1 MSAKLT
7 LFPPQGAA
15 RSFVFREARN
25 HFAGR
30 DPGSDIYLQDPRVSS
45 RHALFQWT
53 GSAGSWNLV
62 DLRSKNGTF
71 VNGSRITDVPLQ
83 DADWMSFGGLLAFFE
98 RLSAAQVAEQDGERA
113 ARLEAVA
120 AARLALVPNVDPRA
134 TLRSL
139 LASAREQLGAERGLL
154 LLLDAGG
161 GLHVGFASGFARYE
175 PLDETFETG
184 LTALRKALETRRP
197 VAALD
202 HHSHSA
208 QGKRRSFTDLG
219 RGAIGLCAAFHPAMA
234 PRAPGS
240 RRAQERRRVHGAGP
254 GDSRSARRPRRGCPR
269 GRPAVR
275 PRPGDRRLADARR
288 RGRGA
293 ARPRAARAQD
303 SRLGRSGLSPAA
315 TDSHRLR

>member
-7 LFPPQGAA
+7 LFPPQGVA
-15 RSFVFREARN
+15 RSFVFREGRN

-53 GSAGSWNLV
+53 GSAGCWNLV

-98 RLSAAQVAEQDGERA
+98 RLSAAQVAELDGERA
-113 ARLEAVA
+113 ARLDAAA

-134 TLRSL
+134 TLRGL

-154 LLLDAGG
+154 LLLDAAG
-161 GLHVGFASGFARYE
+161 GLHVGIASGFARYE
-175 PLDETFETG
+175 PLDTAFETG
-184 LTALRKALETRRP
+184 LTALRQTLETRRP

-202 HHSHSA
+202 HRSHSA
-208 QGKRRSFTDLG
+208 QGRRRSLIDLG
-219 RGAIGLCAAFHPAMA
+219 RGAVACVPLSIPPWPRGLLEVDARKNGGAFTELDLEILGALAGHAAVALAGA
-234 PRAPGS
+234 PLSGPVREIDGS
-240 RRAQERRRVHGAGP
+240 PLPEGAAEERHILAQLERKIAGWAAR
-254 GDSRSARRPRRGCPR
+254 DSRPQ
-269 GRPAVR
+269 
-275 PRPGDRRLADARR
+275 RLTPI
-288 RGRGA
+288 G
-293 ARPRAARAQD
+293 
-303 SRLGRSGLSPAA
+303 
-315 TDSHRLR
+315 